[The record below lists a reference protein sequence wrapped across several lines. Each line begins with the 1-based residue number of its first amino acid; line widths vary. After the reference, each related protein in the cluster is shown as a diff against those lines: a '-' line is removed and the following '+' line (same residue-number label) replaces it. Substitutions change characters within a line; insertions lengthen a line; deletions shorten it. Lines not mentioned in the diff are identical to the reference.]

1 MSLMIDIFVAVL
13 LISAIGYGMILNRRI
28 VALRR
33 DQGNLERLATSFQ
46 EATKRAEASVGKLKK
61 AAQGSSEVL
70 NEGID
75 AATRIRED
83 LNFLVER
90 GEKLGDRL
98 ENSIRSVESSTSLD
112 KNAKQPKTLINP
124 VEPIDEFP
132 PLKVPEKRL
141 SQHPGDN
148 VTSFDAELLGNKIVK
163 SEVER
168 EFIKALKAVR

>member
-124 VEPIDEFP
+124 VEPIDDFP
-132 PLKVPEKRL
+132 PLKVPERL
-141 SQHPGDN
+141 SQRPRDN

>member
-1 MSLMIDIFVAVL
+1 MIDIFVAVL

-98 ENSIRSVESSTSLD
+98 ENSIRSVESSTPLD
-112 KNAKQPKTLINP
+112 RNVKQPKTLINP
-124 VEPIDEFP
+124 VEPIDDFP
-132 PLKVPEKRL
+132 PLKVPERL
-141 SQHPGDN
+141 SQGPRDN

>member
-98 ENSIRSVESSTSLD
+98 ENSIRSVESSTPLD

-124 VEPIDEFP
+124 VEPIDGFP
-132 PLKVPEKRL
+132 PLKVSERL
-141 SQHPGDN
+141 SQRPRDN

>member
-33 DQGNLERLATSFQ
+33 DQGNLERLATNFQ

-98 ENSIRSVESSTSLD
+98 ESSVRSVESSASLR
-112 KNAKQPKTLINP
+112 KNAKQPKAMINP
-124 VEPIDEFP
+124 VEPIDDLP
-132 PLKVPEKRL
+132 SSKVQGKL
-141 SQHPGDN
+141 SQQPRDN

>member
-1 MSLMIDIFVAVL
+1 MIDIFVAIL

-90 GEKLGDRL
+90 GEQLGDRL
-98 ENSIRSVESSTSLD
+98 ENSIRSVESSTPLD
-112 KNAKQPKTLINP
+112 RNGKQPKKLINP
-124 VEPIDEFP
+124 VEPIDDFP
-132 PLKVPEKRL
+132 PLKVPERL
-141 SQHPGDN
+141 SQRPRDN